1 MKYSIALGWFLV
13 VCNSWCQSLS
23 TRDNEELYKDYRE
36 DQFYISIT
44 YNVLNNKID
53 PIAQAGFS
61 PGFHFGFIRDMPINE
76 RRNVA
81 LGIGLGLSAN
91 SYNQNLSIV
100 DSGSAIEFTVFN
112 ERIINVDKNRF
123 STYLVELPIEFRWRT
138 STPTKYSFWR
148 IYAGMKLGYMFY
160 NSAVLESSLGNQRLS
175 NLDVFNRLQYGLTF
189 SAGLNT
195 WNLHLNYNLSS
206 LFSDGALLND
216 APIELAAFK
225 IGLIFYLL

>member
-1 MKYSIALGWFLV
+1 MKYLIAIGWFLI
-13 VCNSWCQSLS
+13 VCNSWSQSLS
-23 TRDNEELYKDYRE
+23 TRENEELYKDYRE

-53 PIAQAGFS
+53 PIAQTGFS
-61 PGFHFGFIRDMPINE
+61 PGVHFGFIRDMPINE

-81 LGIGLGLSAN
+81 IGLGLGLSAN

-100 DSGSAIEFTVFN
+100 NSGSEIEFAVFN
-112 ERIINVDKNRF
+112 ERLVSVDKNRF
-123 STYLVELPIEFRWRT
+123 STYLIELPLEFRWRT

-148 IYAGMKLGYMFY
+148 IYAGMKIGYMFY

-175 NLDVFNRLQYGLTF
+175 NLDVFNRFQYGLTF

-206 LFSDGALLND
+206 LFNDDALLND
-216 APIELAAFK
+216 TSLDLAALK
-225 IGLIFYLL
+225 IGLIFYIL